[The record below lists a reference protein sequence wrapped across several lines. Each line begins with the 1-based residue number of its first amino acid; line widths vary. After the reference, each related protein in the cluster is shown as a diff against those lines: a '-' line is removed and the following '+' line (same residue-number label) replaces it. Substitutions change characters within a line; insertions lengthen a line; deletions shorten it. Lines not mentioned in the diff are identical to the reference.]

1 MNRRAAR
8 TLRVPLAIAA
18 AVVAVAPTGSA
29 HAAEGGPAPLQRA
42 VPALTASTFADPPA
56 AVRPKYRWWLP
67 AAATDDA
74 ELRAELAQVKAVGGG
89 GVEVSPFPVP
99 GRENRA
105 NATLV
110 DNGWFSPEWLRKTR
124 VIADAAEDEGVVLD
138 QTLGPQAQGFARV
151 PLDDGLNNPHVMQQ
165 LVHGYA
171 SVAPGQTFDGPLPSN
186 FSPAL
191 STIDTTLCTPAAPGD
206 DTLRTPPVGGIS
218 AGDALTV
225 GTGSAIQ
232 RVTVTKVDEDR
243 GACGT
248 LAVAA
253 EAGATVLKTGQ
264 GGFDVG
270 DEITV
275 GTGTDAQR
283 TTVTAVGSTAVST
296 TFLAPA
302 TAGTSSVYINPGGLE
317 AGDRIRL
324 GTGAGEEVRTVASI
338 GLGGYLLNVTEPF
351 AKDHGP
357 GAPITAEGAG
367 ITVSPALTAAHPAG
381 APVQGQG
388 SGGMHVTPALTNAA
402 VADTRVRATA
412 DAHMVGVVAA
422 QCEATCASAPRML
435 VQSSVRDLTS
445 SVEDGRVRFTAPA
458 GDQPWVVLA
467 LYRSTD
473 PGHAGYTGSSPD
485 FDVDALSTDGAR
497 LVTDA
502 WDRKVFTPEMQV
514 VLDQITKQ
522 RGTGSLFI
530 DSYEFSTNLKWT
542 ADMVAEWQRR
552 NGTSLARLLPA
563 LTGARASALG
573 TPAFDF
579 AGTGSRIRET
589 YRQTYS
595 DLHVERFLEPLQRW
609 AEGHRLTMR
618 VQPYN
623 GPIDS
628 SRAASTLGIPEG
640 EGLAFADA
648 PGAYNVIAAGA
659 HMSGQP
665 VVSTECCAGADK
677 DYNSTAAGNVG
688 SILKAFAGGVNQVVW
703 HGLPYRDAPRS
714 TWPGY
719 HAWSAAANAPDHQE
733 AWGPRLPQWAHYRGV
748 NDALSRMQ
756 LVLRQGRPRYDVA
769 VYHRDLG
776 SDDQY
781 GGLVTPSIGPDSRLA
796 KAGFNYEFLSPAF
809 LEDPEKAVF
818 RDGALFPEQSGYRA
832 VVVDDETAMPLSAL
846 RKLYYLAKDDG
857 LPVVLSGRLPSRVP
871 GDGSADDATVASL
884 AGKLAALGDD
894 GAHRVVRVPDADAI
908 PEALDEL
915 GVRPAVRPAEGQ
927 PAPAN
932 VRRSTADA
940 ELYYLLNTEKEAV
953 ERTVTLRGAG
963 VPFRLDAAT
972 GEITPIAQ
980 YRSTADGVTLR
991 VRLGADDAA
1000 LIALAPD
1007 GFAGV
1012 RAPKSSATE
1021 TTGDDVVP
1029 DAASPSGLAVR
1040 ASKAGTV
1047 RTTLNDGTP
1056 VGTRIDAV
1064 GSPVRLDR
1072 WRLAVQSWR
1081 PGPATTATE
1090 NVSDIAKV
1098 DLPGVDI
1105 DAGADG
1111 TLPAWRT
1118 LDGLADV
1125 SGVGTYTATVELG
1138 TAWTGGHRAYLRL
1151 GAATDTVAVRVNGH
1165 AVPIDQAE
1173 RGRIDLGDRLRAG
1186 ENTVEVRVA
1195 STLQN
1200 AVRVA
1205 PGNAAYVGRDRI
1217 DYGLLGPVEL
1227 VPYGQAPVVRDAAQP
1242 APPVDPTPPSVP
1254 GPPTTPTP
1262 PGAGPPKAKL
1272 RLTRVAV
1279 SPNRLR
1285 PGRSAKL
1292 RVTLDRR
1299 ATVRVELSRRV
1310 TGRRSG
1316 TRCVTGARAPENGAR
1331 CVTWIRVSRLAVTA
1345 PAGRSATTV
1354 VTAARSRRLRPGLYR
1369 MTATAT
1375 TADAARPV
1383 TIVRSIRV
1391 LRP

>member
-1 MNRRAAR
+1 MKRRSTR
-8 TLRVPLAIAA
+8 TLSVPLAIAA

-29 HAAEGGPAPLQRA
+29 HAAEGGPAPLQGA
-42 VPALTASTFADPPA
+42 VPALSASTFADPPA

-105 NATLV
+105 NATLA

-165 LVHGYA
+165 LVHGYT

-186 FSPAL
+186 YSPAL

-206 DTLRTPPVGGIS
+206 DTLHTPPVGGIS

-225 GTGSAIQ
+225 GTGSSIQ
-232 RVTVTKVDEDR
+232 RVTVSKVDEDR

-253 EAGATVLKTGQ
+253 EAGATVLKTAQ

-275 GTGTDAQR
+275 GSGTAAQR

-302 TAGTSSVYINPGGLE
+302 AAGTSSVYINPGGLE

-324 GTGAGEEVRTVASI
+324 GTGASEEVRTVASI
-338 GLGGYLLNVTEPF
+338 GLGGYMLNVTEPF
-351 AKDHGP
+351 GKDHGP
-357 GAPITAEGAG
+357 GSPITAEGSG
-367 ITVSPALTAAHPAG
+367 ITVSPALTTALPAG
-381 APVQGQG
+381 TPVQGQG
-388 SGGMHVTPALTNAA
+388 SGGIHVTPALSNAA

-412 DAHMVGVVAA
+412 DPHLVGVVAA
-422 QCEATCASAPRML
+422 QCETTCAAAPRML

-445 SVEDGRVRFTAPA
+445 SVENGRVRFTAPA
-458 GDQPWVVLA
+458 GEKPWVVLA

-497 LVTDA
+497 LVMDA

-542 ADMVAEWQRR
+542 ADMAAEWQRR
-552 NGTSLARLLPA
+552 NGTSVARLLPA
-563 LTGARASALG
+563 LTGAGASALK

-579 AGTGSRIRET
+579 AGTGNRIRET

-628 SRAASTLGIPEG
+628 GRAASKLGIPEG

-677 DYNSTAAGNVG
+677 NYNSTAAGNVG

-733 AWGPRLPQWAHYRGV
+733 AWGPRLPQWADYRGV

-776 SDDQY
+776 SDNQY
-781 GGLVTPSIGPDSRLA
+781 GGLVTPSTGPDSRLA
-796 KAGFNYEFLSPAF
+796 KAGFSYEFLSPSF

-832 VVVDDETAMPLSAL
+832 VVIDAETVMPLSAL

-857 LPVVLSGRLPSRVP
+857 LPVVLSGRLPAQVP
-871 GDGSADDATVASL
+871 GDGSADDDATVASL
-884 AGKLAALGDD
+884 AGKLAALGND
-894 GAHRVVRVPDADAI
+894 GAHHVIRVPDADAI
-908 PEALDEL
+908 PDALREL
-915 GVRPAVRPAEGQ
+915 GVQPAVQPAEGQ

-932 VRRSTADA
+932 VRRSTGGA

-963 VPFRLDAAT
+963 MPFRLDPAT
-972 GEITPIAQ
+972 GEITPIAL

-991 VRLGADDAA
+991 VRIGADDAA

-1012 RAPKSSATE
+1012 RAAKSSATE

-1047 RTTLNDGTP
+1047 STTLNDGTR
-1056 VGTRIDAV
+1056 VHTRVDAV
-1064 GSPVRLDR
+1064 GAPVRLDH
-1072 WRLAVQSWR
+1072 WRLDVQSWR

-1090 NVSDIAKV
+1090 HVSDIAKV
-1098 DLPGVDI
+1098 DLPGVDV
-1105 DAGADG
+1105 DASADG

-1125 SGVGTYTATVELG
+1125 SGIGTYTATVDLG
-1138 TAWTGGHRAYLRL
+1138 AAWTGGHRAYLRL
-1151 GAATDTVAVRVNGH
+1151 GAATDTVAVRVNGR
-1165 AVPIDQAE
+1165 AVPVNQAD
-1173 RGRIDLGDRLRAG
+1173 RGRIDLGDRLRKG

-1205 PGNAAYVGRDRI
+1205 PGNAAYVGRDRE
-1217 DYGLLGPVEL
+1217 DYGLLGPVQL
-1227 VPYGQAPVVRDAAQP
+1227 VPYGQAPVARDAAP
-1242 APPVDPTPPSVP
+1242 SEPPVVPTPPSVP
-1254 GPPTTPTP
+1254 GPTTPTP
-1262 PGAGPPKAKL
+1262 PGPTKTKP
-1272 RLTRVAV
+1272 RLTRVVV

-1299 ATVRVELSRRV
+1299 ATLRVDVSRRV

-1316 TRCVTGARAPENGAR
+1316 TRCLTGSRSPKKGAR
-1331 CVTWIRVSRLAVTA
+1331 CTTWIRVKGRTTTASRGRKVLTIVSARESRRF
-1345 PAGRSATTV
+1345 PAGLYRVAASATTGDG
-1354 VTAARSRRLRPGLYR
+1354 ARSSTVIRSLR
-1369 MTATAT
+1369 
-1375 TADAARPV
+1375 
-1383 TIVRSIRV
+1383 IVRR
-1391 LRP
+1391 